1 MSLFRQTLDRLFS
14 TPRSAKC
21 GADTPVRFAEVK
33 QPRQADRSIRSTL
46 VKACLLTAIFS
57 VSILAPVACAF
68 AQATPASNAPAAQV
82 SKAVGVLKT
91 VQADSITLASESG
104 GDVTA
109 KLTATTKIL
118 RVPPGEKDLKNA
130 TPLQPQDLQP
140 GDRVLVR
147 GQAAADDAHTLTALA
162 VIVMKQADVT
172 AQQQQERDDWQK
184 RGIGGLVTK
193 VDAAT
198 NTITVSTGGV
208 GTTKSVAVQVGNN
221 TILRRYAPDS
231 VKFDDAKPE
240 PATQFMAQLKV
251 GDQLRARG
259 TRSADGGDLA
269 AEEIVSGSFRNIAG
283 TIKSIDPAT
292 NSMTVQDAIS
302 KSAIVVKVSPD
313 SQMKKLPP
321 EMAQRIAM
329 RLKASGGAGGE
340 GGGQSGAGGP
350 AASNAVG
357 ARPSTTATS
366 GSTPESRASR
376 ASSGGAGGGPGGS
389 GPPDLQRM
397 LSRLPNSKLSD
408 LQKGDAVMIV
418 STEGGN
424 SDAVTAITLLAGVDA
439 ILTAAPNRS
448 ASSLLSP
455 WSLGAPGGEGETAQ

>member
-1 MSLFRQTLDRLFS
+1 ML
-14 TPRSAKC
+14 A
-21 GADTPVRFAEVK
+21 V
-33 QPRQADRSIRSTL
+33 
-46 VKACLLTAIFS
+46 S
-57 VSILAPVACAF
+57 VFAPVERTF
-68 AQATPASNAPAAQV
+68 AQDQPAPAAQV

-130 TPLQPQDLQP
+130 MPLQSQDLQP

-147 GQAAADDAHTLTALA
+147 GQAAADDAHTITALA

-172 AQQQQERDDWQK
+172 AKQQQERDDWQK

-193 VDAAT
+193 IGTAT

-208 GTTKSVAVQVGNN
+208 GTTKSVAIQVGNN

-329 RLKASGGAGGE
+329 RLKASGGAGG
-340 GGGQSGAGGP
+340 GQSGASGP
-350 AASNAVG
+350 AASNADS

-376 ASSGGAGGGPGGS
+376 ASSGGAGGGPGGN